1 MEMESLQDLFVEE
14 LKDLYSAENQ
24 ILKAGPKMSKAIEN
38 EDLRAAIDEHLR
50 ITEKQVDRLERIFK
64 KLGEKPTGKKCHGME
79 GLLTENKELLGE
91 DAEQDVL
98 EAGLIVGQQK
108 VEHYEIAGYGS
119 AVTFAKLLGDQESAD
134 LLAQT
139 LEEEKQADK
148 MLTQIAEQIN
158 VQAEHPA

>member
-24 ILKAGPKMSKAIEN
+24 ILKAGPKMTKAIES
-38 EDLRAAIDEHLR
+38 EDLKAALQEHLK

-64 KLGEKPTGKKCHGME
+64 KLGEKPGGKKCHGME
-79 GLLTENKELLGE
+79 GLLEENKELMGE
-91 DAEQDVL
+91 DADQDVL

-119 AVTFAKLLGDQESAD
+119 AVTFAKLLGDEESAK

-139 LEEEKQADK
+139 LEEEKMADK

-158 VQAEHPA
+158 VQADSPA

>member
-24 ILKAGPKMSKAIEN
+24 ILKAGPKMCKAIAN
-38 EDLRAAIDEHLR
+38 EQLRAAIDEHLK
-50 ITEKQVDRLERIFK
+50 ITEKQVGRLERIFK

-79 GLLTENKELLGE
+79 GLLSENKELLGE

-119 AVTFAKLLGDQESAD
+119 VVTFAKLLGDQEAAD

>member
-1 MEMESLQDLFVEE
+1 MEMETLQELFVEE

-24 ILKAGPKMSKAIEN
+24 ILKAGPKMVKAIEN
-38 EDLRAAIDEHLR
+38 AELKAAVDEHLK
-50 ITEKQVDRLERIFK
+50 ITEKQVQRLEKIFK

-79 GLLTENKELLGE
+79 GLLSENKELMEE

-108 VEHYEIAGYGS
+108 VEHYEIAGYGLV
-119 AVTFAKLLGDQESAD
+119 VTFAKLLGDNEAAD
-134 LLAQT
+134 LLGQS

-148 MLTQIAEQIN
+148 MLTHIAEQIN
-158 VQAEHPA
+158 VQAIA

>member
-24 ILKAGPKMSKAIEN
+24 ILKAGPKMTKAIEN
-38 EDLRAAIDEHLR
+38 EDLKDAIQEHLR

-79 GLLTENKELLGE
+79 GLLSENKELLGE
-91 DAEQDVL
+91 DAEQEVL

-119 AVTFAKLLGDQESAD
+119 AVTFAKLLGDQEAAD

-139 LEEEKQADK
+139 LEEEKMADK

-158 VQAEHPA
+158 VQAQSPA

>member
-38 EDLRAAIDEHLR
+38 EDLKAAIDEHLR

-79 GLLTENKELLGE
+79 GLLEENKELLGE

-119 AVTFAKLLGDQESAD
+119 VVTFAKLLGDDEAAQ
-134 LLAQT
+134 LLAQS
-139 LEEEKQADK
+139 LEEEKQADQ

>member
-1 MEMESLQDLFVEE
+1 MEMTSLQDLFVEE
-14 LKDLYSAENQ
+14 LRDLYSAENQ
-24 ILKAGPKMSKAIEN
+24 ILKAGPKVSKAVEN
-38 EDLRAAIDEHLR
+38 EELKNALDQHLR

-79 GLLTENKELLGE
+79 VLLEENKELLGE

-119 AVTFAKLLGDQESAD
+119 VVTFAKLMGNDEFAD
-134 LLAQT
+134 LLAQS

-158 VQAEHPA
+158 VQAENPA